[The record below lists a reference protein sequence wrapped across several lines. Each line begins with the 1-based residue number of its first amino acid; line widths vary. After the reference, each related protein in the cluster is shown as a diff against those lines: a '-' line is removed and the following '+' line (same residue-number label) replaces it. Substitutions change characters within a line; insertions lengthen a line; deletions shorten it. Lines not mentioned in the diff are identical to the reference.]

1 MLQAS
6 ILQNPTKRRIRM
18 SPSLPQSN
26 TTFKQQSTNVI
37 DYCQVKGPAG
47 TGPNGNL
54 YFGKT
59 GSGEDGKFALKKFS
73 VEQIVSVNEA
83 V

>member
-1 MLQAS
+1 VHS
-6 ILQNPTKRRIRM
+6 ICNA
-18 SPSLPQSN
+18 PSQYPSESDEAPHPHVAVPSAE
-26 TTFKQQSTNVI
+26 QSTNVI